1 MSERIENK
9 DWSNAQFRNISF
21 AGARMRDIDLFNAK
35 ISGRMDGLIINDI
48 EIEPLMRREI
58 ERTNPERKKLF
69 GTDPPSMR
77 AGVDVVLAQL
87 EATWKRALALAE
99 AQRNQQVDE
108 EWSVVETVRHL
119 IFAFDAW
126 IKRALLGEDDPFD
139 PIALP
144 PTFLPPTAPGMSCD
158 PDAKPSFEDALAV
171 WKDRVKLL
179 NEIVD
184 GLTPDELVRP
194 IVTKG
199 EGYPPPGHE
208 TEVIGPLWTV
218 IEEIWW
224 HNRFM
229 NRDLDVLEGEA

>member
-1 MSERIENK
+1 MTEPIENK
-9 DWSNAQFRNISF
+9 NWSNAQFRNISF
-21 AGARMRDIDLFNAK
+21 AGARMRDIDLLNAK
-35 ISGRMDGLIINDI
+35 ISGRVDGLVINDI

-69 GTDPPSMR
+69 GTDPASMR
-77 AGVDVVLAQL
+77 AGVDIVLAQL
-87 EATWKRALALAE
+87 EATWKRARALTE
-99 AQRNQQVDE
+99 AQRKQQVDE

-158 PDAKPSFEDALAV
+158 PAAKPSFEDALAV
-171 WKDRVKLL
+171 WKDREKLL

-184 GLTPDELVRP
+184 GLTAEELARP
-194 IVTKG
+194 IVAKG

-208 TEVIGPLWTV
+208 TQVVGPLWTV

-229 NRDLDVLEGEA
+229 NRDMSAIEAAE

>member
-9 DWSNAQFRNISF
+9 DWTNAEFRNVSF
-21 AGARMRDIDLFNAK
+21 MGSRMRDVDFMNAK
-35 ISGRMDGLIINDI
+35 ISGRIDGLIINDLDI
-48 EIEPLMRREI
+48 GALFHQEIDRRH
-58 ERTNPERKKLF
+58 PERKKLF
-69 GTDPPSMR
+69 GADPASMR
-77 AGVDVVLAQL
+77 VGVDIVVSQL
-87 EATWKRALALAE
+87 EATWGRARKLTE
-99 AQRNQQVDE
+99 EQRNQRVDD
-108 EWSVVETVRHL
+108 EWSVIETIRHL

-158 PDAKPSFEDALAV
+158 PDAKPSFEEALAV
-171 WKDRVKLL
+171 WKDRVALL

-184 GLTPDELVRP
+184 ALAPDELERP

-199 EGYPPPGHE
+199 DGYPPPGHE
-208 TEVIGPLWTV
+208 TRVIGPLWTI
-218 IEEIWW
+218 IEESWW

-229 NRDLDVLEGEA
+229 NRDMDSIEGAS